1 MREHVESVAENK
13 ETFCGRERGAG
24 GLRGPCSRRAGR
36 EEGEASE
43 SMWMFARRRGCL
55 PFDLPPRPFLPSARR
70 RPVPRPFRTACHRLF
85 LSSFKFPLLGLYL
98 LHPPTLEFS
107 LHISSSVSVLMIIL
121 RNVACI
127 SHGVRSR
134 RPMPTLMA
142 CAILDC
148 GHGVECPTC
157 SSHWPILRL
166 SSNTTTFGGLSWAH
180 MSPSGCILPCLP
192 QYRAIAY

>member
-1 MREHVESVAENK
+1 MVVRE
-13 ETFCGRERGAG
+13 GPG
-24 GLRGPCSRRAGR
+24 GYEARAQ
-36 EEGEASE
+36 GEQGG
-43 SMWMFARRRGCL
+43 RRGRPANRCGCSLEDAVVCHSTSRPGLSSRL
-55 PFDLPPRPFLPSARR
+55 PVDAHCHARSEQ
-70 RPVPRPFRTACHRLF
+70 PVF